1 MLVDQGFS
9 TLRPF
14 AIRVILILTFS
25 LLLVAKYIM
34 LAPVHQ
40 LEPAAMNAN
49 FENVLKSAGAQ
60 IVKIS
65 KRDDRADQRR
75 FEFTFQD
82 CPVPYVAL
90 QASALED
97 IQAVV
102 DHAKALPEGLVP
114 RVFFLGKE
122 LAFDDRLGLK
132 LTAVKEFVAHRLGLS
147 PEMPSGDIYVLL
159 AKPGCEDYRTLQWW
173 RVWAG

>member
-1 MLVDQGFS
+1 ML
-9 TLRPF
+9 
-14 AIRVILILTFS
+14 
-25 LLLVAKYIM
+25 

-49 FENVLKSAGAQ
+49 LENVLKSAGAQ
-60 IVKIS
+60 IVKAS
-65 KRDDRADQRR
+65 VRDDRADQRR
-75 FEFTFQD
+75 FEFTLQD

-97 IQAVV
+97 IQAVI

-132 LTAVKEFVAHRLGLS
+132 LTAMKQFVAHRLGLS
-147 PEMPSGDIYVLL
+147 PEMPSGDIYLLL
-159 AKPGCEDYRTLQWW
+159 AKPGCDGYRTLQWW
-173 RVWAG
+173 RVWAD